1 MPKVCI
7 IIANSCLARP
17 FIIEMLSERLYDGT
31 CVNTVGQ
38 GLREEGSLFIVSS
51 LVYKFSCF
59 LQASGIGHIWH
70 VKHVIVQARLLNN
83 PPYINTQS

>member
-1 MPKVCI
+1 
-7 IIANSCLARP
+7 
-17 FIIEMLSERLYDGT
+17 MLSERLYDDT

-51 LVYKFSCF
+51 SVVFYKFSCF
-59 LQASGIGHIWH
+59 LKASGIGHIWH
-70 VKHVIVQARLLNN
+70 GKHVILQARLLNK

>member
-1 MPKVCI
+1 M
-7 IIANSCLARP
+7 
-17 FIIEMLSERLYDGT
+17 EMLSERLYDGT

-51 LVYKFSCF
+51 LVVFYKFSCF

-70 VKHVIVQARLLNN
+70 SKHVFLRARLLNK